1 MKKRILSAVL
11 AVALVLTSGVTV
23 FATPSQEVIESQN
36 KYEDINKKIE
46 NIKSKIYSLN
56 AEIDPL
62 VAKVEENKIKM
73 QDIKDEVENTKKDI
87 ETSKIEIAEK
97 EEVLGNRLRELYK
110 SGGQSSYLM
119 ILFTADSF
127 SDLINKVDSTSKL
140 VNIDKKVVSELLEK
154 KEKLDQKTALLEQN
168 AKEIATLNE
177 ETKKNLDE
185 FEVKRKEQE
194 VLSAE
199 AKIEQDK
206 FDLEYLSV
214 VERSLVQAQFDM
226 INNSQDSSDTLQAA
240 INQLRSIKENQ
251 LKSPTVTAEVDIYIE
266 KGKERIYQLE
276 EEAKAKAE
284 AEAEAQAQAYVD
296 TNMPSRG
303 DGGASSGNGSAGSG
317 SGSSSSGNAIVN
329 YAYQYLG
336 RDYVFGATGADT
348 FDCSGL
354 TSFVYRNA
362 AGIEIGRTTWDQAG
376 RGSAVSQAELQP
388 GDLVFT
394 YGLDHVGIY
403 VGNGNYINAPQP
415 GEKVKISPVTSFNSA
430 RRIL

>member
-11 AVALVLTSGVTV
+11 AATLVLTSGVTV
-23 FATPSQEVIESQN
+23 FATPNQEVIESQN

-46 NIKSKIYSLN
+46 DIQGKIYSLN
-56 AEIDPL
+56 TEIDPL
-62 VAKVEENKIKM
+62 VAKIEENKSQM
-73 QDIKDEVENTKKDI
+73 QEIKDEVENTKKDI
-87 ETSKIEIAEK
+87 ETSKVEIAEK
-97 EEVLGNRLRELYK
+97 EELLGKRLRELYK

-119 ILFTADSF
+119 LIFSSDSF

-140 VNIDKKVVSELLEK
+140 VNIDKKVVSELLGK
-154 KEKLDQKTALLEQN
+154 KEKLDEKTASLEDN
-168 AKEIATLNE
+168 VKEIVALNE
-177 ETKKNLDE
+177 ETKKTLGE

-199 AKIEQDK
+199 AKIEKDK
-206 FDLEYLSV
+206 FDTEYLSV

-240 INQLRSIKENQ
+240 INQLRSIRENQ
-251 LKSPTVTAEVDIYIE
+251 LKSPTVKVEVDSYIE
-266 KGKERIYQLE
+266 KAKVIVNQLE
-276 EEAKAKAE
+276 EEAKVRAEAQAE
-284 AEAEAQAQAYVD
+284 AEAYVED
-296 TNMPSRG
+296 NRPSR
-303 DGGASSGNGSAGSG
+303 GNGSASSG
-317 SGSSSSGNAIVN
+317 SGSASSGNAIVDF
-329 YAYQYLG
+329 AYQYLG
-336 RDYVFGATGADT
+336 KEYVYGATGANT

-376 RGSAVSQAELQP
+376 RGRPVSQAELQP

-394 YGLDHVGIY
+394 YGLGHVGIY

-415 GEKVKISPVTSFNSA
+415 GEQVKISPVTSFNSA

>member
-11 AVALVLTSGVTV
+11 AVTLVLTSGVTV

-56 AEIDPL
+56 TEIDPL

-73 QDIKDEVENTKKDI
+73 QEIKDEVENTKKDI

-119 ILFTADSF
+119 LLFSADSF

-177 ETKKNLDE
+177 ETKKTLEE

-284 AEAEAQAQAYVD
+284 AEAEAQAYVE

-303 DGGASSGNGSAGSG
+303 DGGSSSGNGSVGSG
-317 SGSSSSGNAIVN
+317 SGSASSGNAIVD

-336 RDYVFGATGADT
+336 RHICVW
-348 FDCSGL
+348 S
-354 TSFVYRNA
+354 N
-362 AGIEIGRTTWDQAG
+362 
-376 RGSAVSQAELQP
+376 RG
-388 GDLVFT
+388 
-394 YGLDHVGIY
+394 
-403 VGNGNYINAPQP
+403 
-415 GEKVKISPVTSFNSA
+415 
-430 RRIL
+430 

>member
-11 AVALVLTSGVTV
+11 AVTLVLTSGVTV

-56 AEIDPL
+56 TEIDPL

-73 QDIKDEVENTKKDI
+73 QEIKDEVENTKKDI

-119 ILFTADSF
+119 LLFSADSF

-177 ETKKNLDE
+177 ETKKTLEE

-284 AEAEAQAQAYVD
+284 AKQ
-296 TNMPSRG
+296 S
-303 DGGASSGNGSAGSG
+303 
-317 SGSSSSGNAIVN
+317 
-329 YAYQYLG
+329 
-336 RDYVFGATGADT
+336 
-348 FDCSGL
+348 
-354 TSFVYRNA
+354 TS
-362 AGIEIGRTTWDQAG
+362 IC
-376 RGSAVSQAELQP
+376 
-388 GDLVFT
+388 
-394 YGLDHVGIY
+394 
-403 VGNGNYINAPQP
+403 
-415 GEKVKISPVTSFNSA
+415 
-430 RRIL
+430 

>member
-56 AEIDPL
+56 TEIDPL

-73 QDIKDEVENTKKDI
+73 QEIKDEVENTKKDI

-119 ILFTADSF
+119 LLFSADSF

-177 ETKKNLDE
+177 ETKKTLEE

-194 VLSAE
+194 VLSVE
-199 AKIEQDK
+199 AKVEQDK

-226 INNSQDSSDTLQAA
+226 INNSQDSSDTLQSA

-284 AEAEAQAQAYVD
+284 AEAQAYVE

-317 SGSSSSGNAIVN
+317 SGSSSSGKAIVD

-336 RDYVFGATGADT
+336 RPYVFGATGANT

-376 RGSAVSQAELQP
+376 RGRAVSQAELQP

-394 YGLDHVGIY
+394 YGLGHVGIY
-403 VGNGNYINAPQP
+403 VGNGNYINAPQE
-415 GEKVKISPVTSFNSA
+415 GENVKISPVTSFNSA